1 MTEPEPSAASQTGVG
16 KLLGSDNFSFA
27 DAIGGWRGLVESA
40 LPGFVYVVV
49 FLFSGTWLAPSL
61 AALSVVAVL
70 VIIRLFQHGSIH
82 QSLSGVIG
90 VVIGAVWAWRSG
102 NATSYFAP
110 GIWANAAYLVA
121 LLVSMAVRWPIA
133 GVVLGL
139 VHGTGTEWRRDREQF
154 RRAMW
159 GTAVLAGM
167 FGLRVAVQLPLLLA
181 DQTAILGTVKLVM
194 GTPLFALTLWV
205 TWLIVKNVGR
215 KPEPQDPPP
224 PTR

>member
-1 MTEPEPSAASQTGVG
+1 MSAPETRASR
-16 KLLGSDNFSFA
+16 LLGGESFSFA

-49 FLFSGTWLAPSL
+49 FLFADTWKAPTI
-61 AALSVVAVL
+61 AALAVVAVL
-70 VIIRLFQHGSIH
+70 VIIRLIQRGSLH

-102 NATSYFAP
+102 NASNYFAP
-110 GIWANAAYLVA
+110 GVWIYVAYLA
-121 LLVSMAVRWPIA
+121 GLLISMAVRWPIA
-133 GVVLGL
+133 GVAMGL
-139 VHGTGTEWRRDREQF
+139 VHGTGSAWRKDRDEF

-167 FGLRVAVQLPLLLA
+167 FALRIAVQLPLLLA
-181 DQTAILGTVKLVM
+181 DQTAVLGTVKLVM

-205 TWLIVKNVGR
+205 TWLIVRNVGR
-215 KPEPQDPPP
+215 KPIPGDQPQQP
-224 PTR
+224 

>member
-1 MTEPEPSAASQTGVG
+1 MTAPDARASR
-16 KLLGSDNFSFA
+16 LLGGESFSFA

-40 LPGFVYVVV
+40 LPGFVYVIV
-49 FLFSGTWLAPSL
+49 FLIADTWLAPSI
-61 AALSVVAVL
+61 AALAVVAVL
-70 VIIRLFQHGSIH
+70 VIIRLIQHGSLH

-90 VVIGAVWAWRSG
+90 VAIGAVWAWRSG

-110 GIWANAAYLVA
+110 GSWAYAAYA
-121 LLVSMAVRWPIA
+121 TAFSISMLVRWPLA
-133 GVVLGL
+133 GVVMGL
-139 VHGTGTEWRRDREQF
+139 VHGTGSEWRKDRDQF

-159 GTAVLAGM
+159 GTAVLIGM

-181 DQTAILGTVKLVM
+181 GQTAVLGTVKLIM

-215 KPEPQDPPP
+215 KQEPEDQPLQ
-224 PTR
+224 T